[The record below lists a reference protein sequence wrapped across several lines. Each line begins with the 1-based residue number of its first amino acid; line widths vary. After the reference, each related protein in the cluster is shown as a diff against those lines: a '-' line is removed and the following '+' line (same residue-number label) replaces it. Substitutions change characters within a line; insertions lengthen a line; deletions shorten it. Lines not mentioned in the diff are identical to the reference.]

1 MAVITD
7 HDQSYAART
16 SSEPTQRTAN
26 RVAGRGPYAP
36 AKEGTPI
43 WYNEGTSVA
52 KTINVT
58 GTAEKRRTGR

>member
-7 HDQSYAART
+7 NDTAYASRTATEPTTRT
-16 SSEPTQRTAN
+16 SK
-26 RVAGRGPYAP
+26 RVAGLGVLAP
-36 AKEGTPI
+36 LKEGNPI

-58 GTAEKRRTGR
+58 GTPEKRRTGR